1 MTQVMTATERV
12 RAAVE
17 GQHVDRVP
25 FCFWHHFKPEGLG
38 ERLAAYTLEFSGKN
52 LIWIS

>member
-1 MTQVMTATERV
+1 MTATERV